1 MKYLISL
8 LALCLCAG
16 CATRKAALKSEAY
29 TVPGTTLSRRA
40 ASEVRT
46 PETVK
51 AYPVG
56 RYTDPDYPDE
66 MHERHTLY
74 RRESS
79 PDWNYLPDEPYAL
92 PLGPTVATSSPSPS
106 YYVKTDA
113 ELMNEQQRAYAEAL
127 LEQNRAMKKRIDS
140 MQQEAAK
147 VPELQRQIDGL
158 KQQLKSLPSPEPTP
172 KPTPAPEPVEG
183 FSSVEPPLPEWEEGI
198 SDPGEIVL
206 FADAPDQSQAFLISQ
221 MRLNDEFT
229 AELAATQRRNIA
241 AVFNAPFLRRK
252 ELALLTN

>member
-8 LALCLCAG
+8 LAVCLCAG
-16 CATRKAALKSEAY
+16 CATRKATIKSEAY
-29 TVPGTTLSRRA
+29 TVPGTTLSRRSMA
-40 ASEVRT
+40 EVRT

-79 PDWNYLPDEPYAL
+79 PDWNYLPDAPYDV
-92 PLGPTVATSSPSPS
+92 PLGPTVARSDPSPS
-106 YYVKTDA
+106 YYVKTDS
-113 ELMNEQQRAYAEAL
+113 ELMNAQQKAYAEAL
-127 LEQNRAMKKRIDS
+127 LEQNRAMKKRVDA

-147 VPELQRQIDGL
+147 VPELQKQIDGL
-158 KQQLKSLPSPEPTP
+158 KQQLKTTPTP
-172 KPTPAPEPVEG
+172 EAAPKVTPTPEPVEG
-183 FSSVEPPLPEWEEGI
+183 FSSVEPPLPEWEEGV

-206 FADAPDQSQAFLISQ
+206 SADSDDQSQAFLLSQ

-229 AELAATQRRNIA
+229 TELAAAERRKVA
-241 AVFNAPFLRRK
+241 AVFNAPALRRK
-252 ELALLTN
+252 ELALLTK